1 MNTGSATYDDVVAL
15 LDHVRREVYD
25 KTQITL
31 EPEIRIYP
39 KGMLLVDN
47 WREKKQSII
56 DEMLEQ
62 AKQKAAEASAEQTPV
77 DPS

>member
-1 MNTGSATYDDVVAL
+1 
-15 LDHVRREVYD
+15 
-25 KTQITL
+25 
-31 EPEIRIYP
+31 
-39 KGMLLVDN
+39 MLLVDN